1 MRATSICWL
10 PRVKLRSFKRRPA
23 RAGRRPQHAWIGM
36 LRWVFAPLRRPRSAA
51 DERIYLAPF

>member
-1 MRATSICWL
+1 
-10 PRVKLRSFKRRPA
+10 
-23 RAGRRPQHAWIGM
+23 M